1 MNQCNLSVKN
11 PSGFPTGFKKSL
23 NSMDFS
29 EPKPRNKTIARSKKI
44 NNSAV
49 YNQKTIRI
57 MEQIK
62 SATKEKIIKNNK
74 KA

>member
-1 MNQCNLSVKN
+1 
-11 PSGFPTGFKKSL
+11 
-23 NSMDFS
+23 MDFS